1 MEPSQCLTN
10 IVNFN
15 FSSECLSLLLSKL
28 LGYSIIFFSFI
39 LKAPQI
45 KSLYASKSDEGL
57 SYYSMYFEIIL
68 SLTTALY
75 AFHIKAPLSTYGE
88 TIVILIQTFIILL
101 LCWKYT
107 KRGITHL
114 EKNGFLFFLNVLIY
128 ICVSGKL
135 SESQWEMVASSSL
148 ILVTLSK
155 FTQIYASWKSKST
168 GSLSMFTF
176 FMAFMGCIAR
186 IFTTVTEAFDFYIL
200 IQYIYSAFLNFIVMS
215 QIYAY
220 GKNKVKQE

>member
-1 MEPSQCLTN
+1 MEPIECLTN
-10 IVNFN
+10 FLQFD
-15 FSSECLSLLLSKL
+15 FSKQCFSLLLSKF

-45 KSLYASKSDEGL
+45 KSLYETKSDEGL

-75 AFHIKAPLSTYGE
+75 AIHRKAPFSTYGE
-88 TIVILIQTFIILL
+88 TLVILIQTFLILL

-107 KRGITHL
+107 KRGITRL
-114 EKNGFLFFLNVLIY
+114 EKILFLVLINLIIY
-128 ICVSGKL
+128 VCLSGNL
-135 SESQWEMVASSSL
+135 TVAHWEMVASSSL
-148 ILVTLSK
+148 ILLSLTK

-176 FMAFMGCIAR
+176 FMAFMGCNAR
-186 IFTTVTEAFDFYIL
+186 IFTTITEAFDIYIL
-200 IQYIYSAFLNFIVMS
+200 IQYVYSAFLNFVVMA
-215 QIYAY
+215 QIYMY